1 MENHVLRDASYLSA
15 VELVG
20 LYSTYKRRI
29 SSSQGTGLSQYVW
42 FLQAGRY
49 ATKEEKLL
57 AATVCFCIEH
67 ARPPDAYVKTSNGII
82 FVCFARNNSKTPTLN
97 LRSHLFL
104 YISLPFLY
112 DYDVK
117 MPNSGAPRARAKRA
131 CGRSPIAK

>member
-15 VELVG
+15 VEFVG

-29 SSSQGTGLSQYVW
+29 STCWLSPVPCELW

-57 AATVCFCIEH
+57 PATVCFCIEH
-67 ARPPDAYVKTSNGII
+67 ARPPDAYVRTSNDIT
-82 FVCFARNNSKTPTLN
+82 FVCFARNNSKTTTLN
-97 LRSHLFL
+97 LQSHLFL
-104 YISLPFLY
+104 YICLPFLY

-131 CGRSPIAK
+131 RVGGAP